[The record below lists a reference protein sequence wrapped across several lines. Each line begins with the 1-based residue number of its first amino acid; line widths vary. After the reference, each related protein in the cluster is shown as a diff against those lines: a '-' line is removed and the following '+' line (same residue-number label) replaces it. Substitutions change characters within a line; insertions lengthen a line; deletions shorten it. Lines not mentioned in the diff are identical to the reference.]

1 MSRRVARANRRE
13 RGSPKPRRSAWPFA
27 WPARPITLFEP
38 QPGHE
43 PTLDGLRGVSSIG
56 VLVFHCAI
64 WLPAALPDSYRALPA
79 WMLAFWH
86 QTWWGVDVFFVLS
99 GFLIGRILLRR
110 LQKGALGFR
119 SFYARRSFR
128 IFPVYY
134 LVLTVSVFALSHI
147 PSWNILFRSNGWE
160 QVQSGSWANY
170 LYVSNYFYGM
180 QLPNAMTWGWSLC
193 VEEHFY
199 LVLPA
204 LLALVFRLLKGSGRM
219 LVLLPFAFAPVLF
232 RWGEYVKHPA
242 DSGFYWIHP
251 LSHTH
256 GEGLAIGVLIA
267 YTYVFHHA
275 TVLRVVRRLG
285 PWTWLLGVA
294 CIGIAM
300 RWGGLRT
307 PGYFPVVWQYFFV
320 ALGSALVLLNGLYLD
335 NGFTRFLAWRGWIPL
350 ARMSYCTYLIQM
362 YVIFFMLAWW
372 PRTVYGVTGSTV
384 SFFAFSAVC
393 MLLSSI
399 IAGTIYLLLERP
411 MLDKGGELAKRWLP
425 PPKAAEAVLARA

>member
-1 MSRRVARANRRE
+1 M
-13 RGSPKPRRSAWPFA
+13 
-27 WPARPITLFEP
+27 
-38 QPGHE
+38 
-43 PTLDGLRGVSSIG
+43 SSIG

-64 WLPAALPDSYRALPA
+64 WLPAAHRETYAALPS
-79 WMLAFWH
+79 WLLAFWH

-119 SFYARRSFR
+119 SFYVRRSFR

-134 LVLTVSVFALSHI
+134 FVLTVAVLWLTRI
-147 PSWNILFRSNGWE
+147 ESWGIMFRSRSPE
-160 QVQSGSWANY
+160 EVRAASWANY
-170 LYVSNYFYGM
+170 LYVSTYLYGM
-180 QLPNAMTWGWSLC
+180 QLPNPMTWGWSLC

-204 LLALVFRLLKGSGRM
+204 FLALVFRFLKGAWRM
-219 LVLLPFAFAPVLF
+219 LVIVPFAIAPMLF
-232 RWGEYVKHPA
+232 RWAAYVKHPTE
-242 DSGFYWIHP
+242 SGFYWLHP

-267 YTYVFHHA
+267 YTYVFHHEA
-275 TVLRVVRRLG
+275 VLRWLRRLG
-285 PWTWLLGVA
+285 PMTWILGVA
-294 CIGIAM
+294 CVGIAM

-320 ALGSALVLLNGLYLD
+320 AIGSALVLLNGLYLE
-335 NGFTRFLAWRGWIPL
+335 NGFTRMLAWRGWIPL

-372 PRTVYGVTGSTV
+372 PRGTHGPTGAIV

-393 MLLSSI
+393 MLLSSLF
-399 IAGTIYLLLERP
+399 AGLIYLLLERP
-411 MLDKGGELAKRWLP
+411 MLDKGGELARRTMP
-425 PPKAAEAVLARA
+425 SAVS